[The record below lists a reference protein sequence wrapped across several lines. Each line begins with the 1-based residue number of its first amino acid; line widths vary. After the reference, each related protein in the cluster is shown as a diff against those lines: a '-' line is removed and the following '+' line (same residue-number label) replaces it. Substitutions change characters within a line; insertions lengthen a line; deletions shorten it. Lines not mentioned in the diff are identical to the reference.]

1 MDMNRRQFLAW
12 CGLTAISGF
21 NLTFSGCG
29 GKGFLAGTLMQA
41 AAQGSAKPPPRPT
54 KFILRN
60 DLEAR
65 PHKDRKTR
73 SPGQLISFAQITDAH
88 ITLEQFKLTGHPKL
102 EALLDGFGQKIGF
115 GGLDR
120 PEIQERFDMDVLRA
134 VVKTLNASK
143 VQPDL
148 VINTGDAID
157 IGTRPE
163 LIGFL
168 SEMNQLEIPW
178 FETIGNHD
186 CLGLGNIP
194 PRFLEAFTDLD
205 FLTKRE
211 FIQMHF
217 PQEGQAIRGRG
228 FGSRAKGFDFSPG
241 FMENRENFQA
251 FYAFT
256 AVPPVEGKMNEL
268 IQPGVRFYFLDTVGA
283 EGSAAGTIE
292 KDQILWLSKELDRY
306 RLHLAIIV
314 SHHPIEAISDGSDEL
329 LDLLL
334 DHPQV
339 ICMVTGHTH
348 MNSIKAFTLPG
359 DPGRGFWQIQTSSL
373 IDFPQEARMLEIFD
387 NGDGTGV
394 IRTFVFNQQAKGQ
407 LGKNARASFRSAM
420 EEGLDGTGKAPDRNA
435 DLIFQM
441 PAVS

>member
-1 MDMNRRQFLAW
+1 MDMNRRRFLAW
-12 CGLTAISGF
+12 CGLTALSGF
-21 NLTFSGCG
+21 NLNLSGCG

-41 AAQGSAKPPPRPT
+41 AAQGSAKPPPRPS

-65 PHKDRKTR
+65 PRKDRKTR
-73 SPGQLISFAQITDAH
+73 SPGQLISFAQITDVH

-102 EALLDGFGQKIGF
+102 EAVLDGFGQEIGF

-168 SEMNQLEIPW
+168 SEMNQLQIPW

-205 FLTKRE
+205 FLNKRE

-217 PQEGQAIRGRG
+217 PQEGQTTRGRG

-256 AVPPVEGKMNEL
+256 AVPPIEGKMNEL
-268 IQPGVRFYFLDTVGA
+268 IQPGVRFYVLDTVGA

-292 KDQILWLSKELDRY
+292 KDQIRWLSSELDRY
-306 RLHLAIIV
+306 RSHLAIVV
-314 SHHPIEAISDGSDEL
+314 SHHPIGAINQGSDEL

-339 ICMVTGHTH
+339 ICLVTGHEH
-348 MNSIKAFTLPG
+348 MNRIKAFTLPG

-407 LGKNARASFRSAM
+407 LGENARASFRSAM
-420 EEGLDGTGKAPDRNA
+420 GEGLDGTGKAQDRNA

-441 PAVS
+441 PTVN